1 MYFIKKQIC
10 KLSLNF
16 SETFSSQAKFGG
28 VFCVY
33 TVDWMYNYEWLF
45 FFFFFF
51 FNPTL
56 LSEMWFLSSFVFQV
70 VKAMTVEIPLG
81 NFIQNFRE

>member
-1 MYFIKKQIC
+1 M
-10 KLSLNF
+10 S
-16 SETFSSQAKFGG
+16 G
-28 VFCVY
+28 
-33 TVDWMYNYEWLF
+33 

-70 VKAMTVEIPLG
+70 VKALTVEIPLG